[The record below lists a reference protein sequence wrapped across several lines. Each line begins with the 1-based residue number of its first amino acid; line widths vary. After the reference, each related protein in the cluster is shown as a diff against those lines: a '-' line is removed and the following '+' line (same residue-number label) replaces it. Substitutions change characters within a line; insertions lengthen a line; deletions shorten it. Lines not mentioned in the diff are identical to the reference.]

1 MDVPITFVPHGHR
14 SRDVVVQF
22 DASTTVSALARELE
36 IAASTGTSSIGPLF
50 LGERLLEQEQ
60 QVVDAG
66 LAAGA
71 ILSAGPEA
79 APARHAAAASTTGLE
94 LAVIGGLSAGGS
106 LPLQRGELSIGRAE
120 GCDVVLHDDLVS
132 RLHAKIVV
140 ADDGTI
146 SIEDLDSA
154 NGTLV
159 NGSAIAERTVIR
171 ESDIVEVGSSLL
183 AVVAVDRRPADVEP
197 TGDGRVRY
205 NKPPRAVPQAEEA
218 TIAVP
223 EEPEAPSGLHLPLGT
238 VLAPLLLGPL
248 FYLFTRSSPA
258 LLLLMLG
265 TPLIACLNA
274 FLDRRSGRRKYKK
287 KLAEYEKAMGT
298 FGERLAEAVRA
309 DEQAR
314 RAAFPDP
321 ATLSV
326 IAATPTGRLWERR
339 ASDGDSLVVRVGLRD
354 MPANVKVAGRA
365 GQDMDLP
372 PARMV
377 PVTVPV
383 GSAGVVGLAGPRAEA
398 LAMVRSMVLQLATL
412 HTPND
417 VSVVVLSDGDPEDWE
432 WAKWLPHTQPRR
444 NEQCTRLFGMT
455 PRQRDV
461 RLAEL
466 AKLIRE
472 GSGARRAL
480 GAGAG
485 GSTGT
490 AGSSRP
496 VTVVVLDGIRRLRG
510 DEAVAHLLKDGPA
523 AGVVSISVSDDLAS
537 LPAETVVSVQL
548 GRSASEDPVAAV
560 AQGGNVVRDV
570 FAEGVTAEHA
580 ETVAR
585 ALAPLFEV
593 AGTSEGRSALPSASV
608 DQLAILGV
616 PSPTPDA
623 VLRRWQQTSR
633 AEAKGAVGV
642 DVAGPL
648 TVDLVKDGPHA
659 LIAGTTG
666 AGKSE
671 LLQTLVASLALTA
684 RPDALTFLLVDF
696 KGRSAFKDCE
706 ALPHTVG
713 VLSNLD
719 GRLVE
724 RALDAIQAELRWRE
738 TELSRAGARDFEE
751 YERVN
756 RGADGKRIPRLVIVV
771 DELKELADAY
781 GQSVP
786 RLNQTARL
794 GRGLGVHL
802 VLATQKPASVPGL
815 ADLRAN
821 TDLRIC
827 LRVQDEAD
835 SRDLIGVP
843 DAAAIPR
850 GAPGRAIARMSD
862 GRVVAFQAG
871 YLGDA
876 LGQEPKARRVPTAV
890 RSFTAATVG
899 EPLPSPLRFATAG
912 AQPVGPTKLQALVE
926 AMGEAARQLSLPAP
940 RRPWLPPLPAAV
952 TLDDP
957 RLDQPV
963 AGAGAGA
970 GDRGAAAFAVGL
982 LDIPAEQRQEPLV
995 FDFDEVGHV
1004 LVSGRTR
1011 SGRTTVLRTLG
1022 GAVGARSSPGDVHL
1036 YGLEFRRRS
1045 LQDLERLPHCGGVAG
1060 ADDPERME
1068 RKLDLLHA
1076 EIDRR
1081 GQVMGSCGS
1090 LLEHRQTTPRDRQL
1104 PYVIVLCDNY
1114 ESFYERFSYEDGGRL
1129 VERFDWL
1136 LREGPARGIHFV
1148 VTADQRAAM
1157 HRLSAIVDAQLVLRP
1172 TDQDAP
1178 PALGAIV
1185 RGGLADMPPGRGFWM
1200 AGPHEAQVALL
1211 TASASGE
1218 AQARALVELAGKASA
1233 AAQGLPRERL
1243 PARVGALPASV
1254 TIGQAEA
1261 LRRRPRAAGRPVAT
1275 FTVGGLD
1282 VQPIDVDLAA
1292 AGYTFLV
1299 AGPRGSG
1306 RSTALLCMVVSLVRD
1321 AGVRPVC
1328 IVAPR
1333 KSPLHALSAWS
1344 AHGVTVLT
1352 SADSLSTELGPA
1364 VEGARLLVVDDAELL
1379 LDNAASFQ
1387 LDQLVRRAS
1396 DDERIVVVAGT
1407 TVDLVRRFSGW
1418 TFEARQS
1425 RSGLVLQPSSATD
1438 GEILDLRLP
1447 RSTGGQGQ
1455 APPGRGVLAV
1465 RGRWVAAQ
1473 VIFPKA

>member
-1 MDVPITFVPHGHR
+1 MDVPITFVPHGHP
-14 SRDVVVQF
+14 SRDVVVHV
-22 DASTTVSALARELE
+22 DAGTTVSALARELE
-36 IAASTGTSSIGPLF
+36 VAATTGTSTIGPLF
-50 LGERLLEQEQ
+50 LGDRPLEDDQP
-60 QVVDAG
+60 VVDAG
-66 LAAGA
+66 LSAGA
-71 ILSAGPEA
+71 VLSARAEPA
-79 APARHAAAASTTGLE
+79 ATTSAAATTGVE

-106 LPLQRGELSIGRAE
+106 FPLSPGELSIGRAA
-120 GCDVVLHDDLVS
+120 GCDVRLHDDLVS
-132 RLHAKIVV
+132 RLHAKVIV
-140 ADDGTI
+140 DQDGRI
-146 SIEDLDSA
+146 SVEDLDSA

-159 NGSAIAERTVIR
+159 NGAAIAKRTAI
-171 ESDIVEVGSSLL
+171 EQSDLIEIGSSLL
-183 AVVAVDRRPADVEP
+183 TVMAVDRRAADLEP

-205 NKPPRAVPQAEEA
+205 NKPPRSVPQADEA

-223 EEPEAPSGLHLPLGT
+223 EEPEKPSGVHLPLGT
-238 VLAPLLLGPL
+238 VLAPLVLGPL
-248 FYLFTRSSPA
+248 FFLFTGSAPV

-265 TPLIACLNA
+265 SPLIALLNGV
-274 FLDRRSGRRKYKK
+274 LDRRSGRKQYKK
-287 KLAEYEKAMGT
+287 KLAEYEKAKAT
-298 FGERLAEAVRA
+298 FGERLEEAVRA

-321 ATLSV
+321 ATVSA

-339 ASDGDSLVVRVGLRD
+339 AGDADSLVVRVGVRD

-365 GQDMDLP
+365 SQDMTLP
-372 PARMV
+372 PARTV

-383 GSAGVVGLAGPRAEA
+383 GTAGVVGIAGPREDA
-398 LAMVRSMVLQLATL
+398 LAMVRSVLLQLATL
-412 HTPND
+412 HSPND
-417 VSVVVLSDGDPEDWE
+417 LSIVVLSDGDPAAWE

-444 NEQCTRLFGMT
+444 HEQCTRLFGMT

-472 GSGARRAL
+472 SSGAGRPFGG

-485 GSTGT
+485 PIRS
-490 AGSSRP
+490 AGSARP

-510 DEAVAHLLKDGPA
+510 DEAVAHLLRDGPA
-523 AGVVSISVSDDLAS
+523 AGVVSISLSDDLTS
-537 LPAETVVSVQL
+537 LPAETAVSVQL
-548 GRSASEDPVAAV
+548 GRSSSEDPMAAV
-560 AQGGNVVRDV
+560 AQAGNVLRDV

-580 ETVAR
+580 QTVAR

-593 AGTSEGRSALPSASV
+593 AGTSAGRSALPSPPV
-608 DQLAILGV
+608 DQLVTLGV
-616 PSPTPDA
+616 PSPTVDA

-633 AEAKGAVGV
+633 AEAKGVVGV
-642 DVAGPL
+642 DIAGPL
-648 TVDLVKDGPHA
+648 TLDLVKDGPHA

-738 TELSRAGARDFEE
+738 TELGRAGARDFEE
-751 YERVN
+751 YERVT
-756 RGADGKRIPRLVIVV
+756 RGADGRRIPRLVIVV

-781 GQSVP
+781 AQSVP

-821 TDLRIC
+821 TDLRVC
-827 LRVQDEAD
+827 LRVQDESD

-862 GRVVAFQAG
+862 GRVVPFQAG

-876 LGQEPKARRVPTAV
+876 LGQAPKARRVTTAV

-899 EPLPSPLRFATAG
+899 DPLPTPLRVATAG
-912 AQPVGPTKLQALVE
+912 AQPAGPTKLQALVE
-926 AMGEAARQLSLPAP
+926 VMGEAARQLSLPAP
-940 RRPWLPPLPAAV
+940 RRPWLPPLPATL

-957 RLDQPV
+957 RLE
-963 AGAGAGA
+963 AH
-970 GDRGAAAFAVGL
+970 RGAAAFAVGL
-982 LDIPAEQRQEPLV
+982 LDIPAQQRQEPLV
-995 FDFDEVGHV
+995 FDFDEMGHV

-1022 GAVGARSSPGDVHL
+1022 GAAGARSSPADVHL

-1060 ADDPERME
+1060 ADDPDRLERL
-1068 RKLDLLHA
+1068 LDFLHA

-1081 GQVMGSCGS
+1081 GQVMGSSGS
-1090 LLEHRQTTPRDRQL
+1090 LLEHRQATPREQQL

-1157 HRLSAIVDAQLVLRP
+1157 HRLSGIIDAQLVLRP

-1185 RGGLADMPPGRGFWM
+1185 RGGLPDMPPGRGFWM

-1211 TASASGE
+1211 TASPSGE
-1218 AQARALVELAGKASA
+1218 AQARALIELASKASA
-1233 AAQGLPRERL
+1233 ASQGLAADRL
-1243 PARVGALPASV
+1243 PAKVGALPATI

-1261 LRRRPRAAGRPVAT
+1261 LRRRPRSPRTGGAPVAT
-1275 FTVGGLD
+1275 FAVGGLD

-1306 RSTALLCMVVSLVRD
+1306 RSTALLSLVVSLVRD
-1321 AGVRPVC
+1321 SGVRPVC

-1333 KSPLHALSAWS
+1333 RSPLHALVEWS

-1352 SADSLSTELGPA
+1352 SADSLSTQLGPA
-1364 VEGARLLVVDDAELL
+1364 AEGARVLVIDDAELL

-1396 DDERIVVVAGT
+1396 DDERIVVVGGT
-1407 TVDLVRRFSGW
+1407 TVDLARRFSGW

-1425 RSGLVLQPSSATD
+1425 RSGLLIQPSSATD

-1447 RSTGGQGQ
+1447 RSTGAQGQ
-1455 APPGRGVLAV
+1455 APPGRGILAV

-1473 VIFPKA
+1473 VILPKA